1 MHYARVG
8 TLVKPTVP
16 LRTFVFVLGAL
27 IYFAIFA
34 ELVLLVYLLETT
46 AYSVAHRLLMSGLFR
61 TLGEEGRLPLSHP
74 LTQSSGCQGSR
85 PQQVEVCPPVSL
97 PLDELELMYEALHG
111 SGAPALR

>member
-1 MHYARVG
+1 MWSDISQLSQVSKRQKSMHYARVG

-46 AYSVAHRLLMSGLFR
+46 A
-61 TLGEEGRLPLSHP
+61 
-74 LTQSSGCQGSR
+74 
-85 PQQVEVCPPVSL
+85 
-97 PLDELELMYEALHG
+97 
-111 SGAPALR
+111 

>member
-16 LRTFVFVLGAL
+16 LRTFVFVLRAL

-46 AYSVAHRLLMSGLFR
+46 A
-61 TLGEEGRLPLSHP
+61 
-74 LTQSSGCQGSR
+74 
-85 PQQVEVCPPVSL
+85 
-97 PLDELELMYEALHG
+97 
-111 SGAPALR
+111 